1 MNLIRKAE
9 ELRQY
14 AADSLAEAKEIGGST
29 LELVAKH
36 AYNITVLLGKIGTWK
51 QNGAKTF
58 VLSKEL
64 VEAFQHTDIP
74 LDLHPSEFQYPF
86 ETFLIE
92 SESPMFTTHTSIG
105 NKQVFSILYLSD
117 AAVYR
122 DSGKL
127 LIKSDGSL
135 TDKLEWNKSLTAFYP
150 ANGVGMENMMIHM
163 KDSQPILDAVE
174 QPKRDFG
181 LVPLDR
187 EDAQNMINIFY
198 NTVMYINDPDR
209 VRAETE
215 STHTR
220 KIKDG
225 CSKAGILS
233 SYIMLKPPKSYK
245 SLSSEKGRAIDKR
258 FIVRGHW
265 RMQSYGEKHALRKSI
280 WIKPHWKG
288 PELSEII
295 NKPYKVE

>member
-1 MNLIRKAE
+1 MNLIRKVE

-14 AADSLAEAKEIGGST
+14 AADSLAEAKKIGGKT
-29 LELVAKH
+29 LDIVTKH

-51 QNGAKTF
+51 QYGAKTF

-92 SESPMFTTHTSIG
+92 SEFPMFTTKTPIG
-105 NKQVFSILYLSD
+105 VKQVFSILYLSD
-117 AAVYR
+117 TAVYN
-122 DSGKL
+122 DSGKM
-127 LIKSDGSL
+127 LIRSDGSL
-135 TDKLEWNKSLTAFYP
+135 TDKLEWNKSLTAFFP
-150 ANGVGMENMMIHM
+150 SEDIGVENMMIHM
-163 KDSQPILDAVE
+163 VDHQPILDAVE

-187 EDAQNMINIFY
+187 EDAQNMVNLFY

-209 VRAETE
+209 NRTETE
-215 STHTR
+215 SNHTR

-225 CSKAGILS
+225 CSKAGLS
-233 SYIMLKPPKSYK
+233 ASYILLKPPVGYK
-245 SLSSEKGRAIDKR
+245 SLSSGGQVLDKR
-258 FIVRGHW
+258 FVVRGHW
-265 RMQSYGEKHALRKSI
+265 RMQPYGEKHALRKSI

-288 PELSEII
+288 PELAEII
-295 NKPYKVE
+295 NRPYKVA